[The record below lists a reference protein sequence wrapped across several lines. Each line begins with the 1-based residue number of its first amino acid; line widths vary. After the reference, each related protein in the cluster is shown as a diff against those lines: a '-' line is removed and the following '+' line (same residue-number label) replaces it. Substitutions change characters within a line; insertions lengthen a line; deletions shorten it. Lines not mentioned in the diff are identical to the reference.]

1 MELPNRVAFLRHRD
15 QLSLDDPEEV
25 DEILRRFAAAVVL
38 AAVRDA
44 AGRSGISD
52 VQMSDARAWLLDEE
66 NEIPWFVLAGVQR
79 KHILAWFE
87 AGCKITS
94 PHKLGIKQ
102 HYEKKKQIYHQYE
115 LKTAPLVEKAPIDPD
130 LGPEY

>member
-1 MELPNRVAFLRHRD
+1 MELPNRVTFRRARD
-15 QLSLDDPEEV
+15 HLSLAGPEEV
-25 DEILRRFAAAVVL
+25 DEILRRFAAVVVL

-66 NEIPWFVLAGVQR
+66 NEIPWFVLAGIQR

-87 AGCKITS
+87 AGCKITRL
-94 PHKLGIKQ
+94 HKLGSVRKSL
-102 HYEKKKQIYHQYE
+102 EKKLYHEYE
-115 LKTAPLVEKAPIDPD
+115 LKTELPVEKAPIDPD